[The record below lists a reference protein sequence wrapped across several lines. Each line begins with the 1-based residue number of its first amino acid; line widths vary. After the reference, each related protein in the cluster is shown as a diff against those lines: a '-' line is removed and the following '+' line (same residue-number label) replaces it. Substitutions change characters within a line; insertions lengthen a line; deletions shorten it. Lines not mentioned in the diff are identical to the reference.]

1 MIEVNFMGFD
11 VQSPTRSVSQ
21 PIVEFEDRGHC
32 SVGTVLMGN
41 QGGVSFFLAWIRDE
55 GFGFDRGLERMDF
68 LEGWMR

>member
-41 QGGVSFFLAWIRDE
+41 QGGFLFFW
-55 GFGFDRGLERMDF
+55 RG
-68 LEGWMR
+68 